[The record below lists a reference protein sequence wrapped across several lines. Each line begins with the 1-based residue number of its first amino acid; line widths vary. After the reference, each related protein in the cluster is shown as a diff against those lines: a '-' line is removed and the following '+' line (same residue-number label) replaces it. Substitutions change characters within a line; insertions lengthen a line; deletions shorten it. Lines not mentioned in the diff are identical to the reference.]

1 MHQTPIGWAFWLG
14 NVQASDC
21 SGKPALSIRPLGE
34 HVSLLVNRNP
44 NTSSSYLLLS
54 NAKSNHSISSHI
66 ATCYPRIM
74 WLVVPILFQ
83 VVPCVER
90 PLHSGDGLVFQGR
103 ECVTVTR
110 VRKWLFACKILRNPA
125 ITYST
130 FGDKLVQACGV
141 LPRLT
146 KWYGC

>member
-44 NTSSSYLLLS
+44 STSSSYLLLFQS
-54 NAKSNHSISSHI
+54 QVQSFYFAPYRHLLSTNN
-66 ATCYPRIM
+66 
-74 WLVVPILFQ
+74 LVGCAMRGRL
-83 VVPCVER
+83 
-90 PLHSGDGLVFQGR
+90 LHSGDGLAFQGR

-110 VRKWLFACKILRNPA
+110 VRKWLFACKILRNLA

-130 FGDKLVQACGV
+130 LSVDPVARVRGADTMHLFEGTFVDCAA
-141 LPRLT
+141 
-146 KWYGC
+146 